1 MPSMLQGEEKP
12 MAASNA
18 SIRFLSDWRQE
29 KQGGIER
36 GGRLRIDY
44 DKGRS
49 PRCFTNWRGA
59 EFGEIVASVRFHPRG
74 EIINGSVLAPVRSSE
89 NPPGVVIGHVPAPF
103 ELPVPDDATQ
113 AEIWFHNFYQT
124 SSRCDAWDSRFG
136 QNYWFEVGGA
146 PPRIPAQS
154 VSYRV
159 GGLTQPDM
167 VNVLEQ
173 SVTKVNAFPRPAGGG
188 SPQGSDLQTNLSVTA
203 WVKETTYGANAW
215 IDFHV
220 FDGEDR
226 LIHAQTLT
234 LPYTGFGSAFQYGFS
249 GKIYQGSTATPG
261 SVQPRPEAR
270 KVQYRLYYEVNYQ
283 VFTDGILH
291 QHELQGDAVTH

>member
-1 MPSMLQGEEKP
+1 MV
-12 MAASNA
+12 ASAA

-29 KQGGIER
+29 QVGGIER

-44 DKGRS
+44 DTARS
-49 PRCFTNWRGA
+49 SRCFTNWRGA
-59 EFGEIVASVRFHPRG
+59 EFGDIVAFVRFYPRR
-74 EIINGSVLAPVRSSE
+74 EIINGSVIASVRSSDD
-89 NPPGVVIGHVPAPF
+89 PPGMVIGHVPAPF
-103 ELPVPDDATQ
+103 ELPVPSDATQ

-136 QNYWFEVGGA
+136 ENYWFDVGGA
-146 PPRIPAQS
+146 PPRIPVQC
-154 VSYRV
+154 VSYRAGAV
-159 GGLTQPDM
+159 TRPDM
-167 VNVLEQ
+167 LNVLGQMVSKVNV
-173 SVTKVNAFPRPAGGG
+173 FPPPPGGG
-188 SPQGSDLQTNLSVTA
+188 SPEGSNLQTFLSMTA
-203 WVKETTYGANAW
+203 WVKETVYGANAW

-220 FDGEDR
+220 FDGEDQ

-249 GKIYQGSTATPG
+249 GKIYQGATATPG

-270 KVQYRLYYEVNYQ
+270 RVQYRLYYEVNYQ

-291 QHELQGDAVTH
+291 QHELQEDAVTH